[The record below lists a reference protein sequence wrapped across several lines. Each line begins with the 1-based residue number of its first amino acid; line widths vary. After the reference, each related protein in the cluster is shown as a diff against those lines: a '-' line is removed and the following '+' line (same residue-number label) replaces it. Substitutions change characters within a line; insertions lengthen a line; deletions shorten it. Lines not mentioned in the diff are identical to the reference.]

1 MKPAEILERLDRARR
16 IIEALPPDTKIIIV
30 QVDGLNYPR
39 RHNMNVI
46 HLDAPFQQLAEQ
58 GAIPASGWS
67 IEDDPERD
75 FVEESVLIDG
85 FSLINLIEKEK
96 AAPGVDGT
104 EGGTAEQG
112 PTEDTPII
120 TTGKE
125 EVKP

>member
-16 IIEALPPDTKIIIV
+16 IIEALPPDTKIISV

-46 HLDAPFQQLAEQ
+46 HLDTPFQQLAEQ

>member
-16 IIEALPPDTKIIIV
+16 IIEALPPDTKIISV
-30 QVDGLNYPR
+30 QVDGLNFPR
-39 RHNMNVI
+39 RKNMSVI

-58 GAIPASGWS
+58 GAIPASGWNA
-67 IEDDPERD
+67 EDDPERE
-75 FVEESVLIDG
+75 FIEESVLIDG

-104 EGGTAEQG
+104 EDGTAEQG
-112 PTEDTPII
+112 PTEDTTII

-125 EVKP
+125 EVKT